1 MSTTQLLLG
10 GFSGIIVGFIL
21 GLVGGGGSILAVPLL
36 LYFVGVQDPHLAIG
50 TASMAVAANALT
62 GLSNHARK
70 GNVKWHCGAV
80 FATAGVIGA
89 AVGSFFGKSINGQ
102 LLLVLFAGLMLVVA
116 ALMLRSRNQEGDP
129 AVMLARSNAPALM
142 GAGAATGLLSGF
154 FGIGGGFLVV
164 PGLMAATGMPILF
177 AVGTSLVAVSA
188 FGLTTAVSYA
198 SSGLLSWPLAIAF
211 AIGGFAGSWIGT
223 HSAGKLAQ
231 RRGALNVTLAALIVL
246 VAIYMLYRS
255 ASALGWI

>member
-1 MSTTQLLLG
+1 MSLMQLLLG

-36 LYFVGVQDPHLAIG
+36 LYVVGVKDPHLAIG

-70 GNVKWHCGAV
+70 GNVKWRCGAV
-80 FATAGVIGA
+80 FAAAGVVGA
-89 AVGSFFGKSINGQ
+89 AIGSFFGKSIDGQ
-102 LLLVLFAGLMLVVA
+102 LLLVLFAALMLVVA
-116 ALMLRSRNQEGDP
+116 TLMLRSRSQQGDP
-129 AVMLARSNAPALM
+129 DVILARANAPALI
-142 GAGAATGLLSGF
+142 GAGTAT
-154 FGIGGGFLVV
+154 
-164 PGLMAATGMPILF
+164 
-177 AVGTSLVAVSA
+177 
-188 FGLTTAVSYA
+188 
-198 SSGLLSWPLAIAF
+198 GLLSWPLAIAF
-211 AIGGFAGSWIGT
+211 AVGGFAGSWIGT

-231 RRGALNVTLAALIVL
+231 RRGVLNVTLAALIVL